1 MRNQLLT
8 LAAAVLIPGLAFASP
23 VAPATA
29 TVTLTGSIGNACHMG
44 DLSSSQISVGTLT
57 NSSDGTLAAI
67 SGSPNTT
74 ITGSWCNVGSK
85 ITISALPMVAQGYSG
100 SPPSGF
106 TKAVNYTATE
116 SGWGAPTPSDTS
128 QGTTSGADSGSHSGS
143 ADVGTAE
150 ANTITVTLSNFTAPV
165 SGSRLVADNNYQG
178 TITVTLTAAS

>member
-1 MRNQLLT
+1 MKQ
-8 LAAAVLIPGLAFASP
+8 AAIAFAAFMLMPAAYAASGGP
-23 VAPATA
+23 VTA
-29 TVTLTGSIGNACHMG
+29 IVTIKGSVGNACHLG
-44 DLSSSQISVGTLT
+44 DLSSSQINVGTLT

-74 ITGSWCNVGSK
+74 ITGSWCNVGST

-116 SGWGAPTPSDTS
+116 SGWGTPTPSDTS
-128 QGTTSGADSGSHSGS
+128 QGTTSGVDSGSHYGS
-143 ADVGTAE
+143 AAITTPE
-150 ANTITVTLSNFTAPV
+150 SNTITVALSNFTAPV

-178 TITVTLTAAS
+178 AITVTLNAASP